1 MPFWDRPDTMLPA
14 FEGVTDAGEVF
25 RTSER
30 RQFRHLVVAFVEEG
44 SPALSDLAARYEEIR
59 ANTGDLVVVAPPEA
73 ALNLPPEVS
82 VVRDAGGGI
91 AAKYRPIRPEWNP
104 PMVFVGDRYGEL
116 MAVADASDPRM
127 AEHVAQWVFSNEVQ
141 CAL

>member
-1 MPFWDRPDTMLPA
+1 MPFWDGPDTMLPA

-30 RQFRHLVVAFVEEG
+30 RQFRHLVVAFAEEG
-44 SPALSDLAARYEEIR
+44 SPALSALAARYGEIR
-59 ANTGDLVVVAPPEA
+59 ANTGDLVVVAPPEV
-73 ALNLPPEVS
+73 ALSLPPEVA
-82 VVRDAGGGI
+82 VVRDAGGI
-91 AAKYRPIRPEWNP
+91 AAKYRPILPEWNP
-104 PMVFVGDRYGEL
+104 PVVFVGDRYGEL
-116 MAVADASDPRM
+116 MAVADARDPNM